1 MKEAPIHVL
10 LLALLASLSVSAQ
23 WTKGKG
29 NGYYKVSAWYLQAD
43 QHFTGNG
50 EIDPNAT
57 RGQFNL
63 NFYGE
68 YGLTNS
74 LDLVTYVPFFSRNFQ
89 NDILS
94 GTTGTVITDGE
105 ALNSIGDIDLG
116 IRYGFLKKEG
126 IVASAELILGLPTGN
141 SQGGSDGSFQTG
153 DGEFNQMVRA
163 SVGIPFKLGNT
174 QAYTKSYFGFNNRT
188 ENFSD
193 ELRIGAELGF
203 KFIDRLWVLGK
214 IDIVESL
221 KNGSLSAQ
229 NSQGSIFANNIEF
242 MAAGVEVA
250 YSFSNKWGLSLNY
263 TSAFRGEIVF
273 AAPSYS
279 AGLFLNVF

>member
-1 MKEAPIHVL
+1 MKQIPIYIL
-10 LLALLASLSVSAQ
+10 TLALFTAFMTQAQ

-29 NGYYKVSAWYLQAD
+29 NGYYKLSAWYLQAD
-43 QHFTGNG
+43 QHFTSNG

-63 NFYGE
+63 NLYGE

-74 LDLVTYVPFFSRNFQ
+74 LDIVTYVPFFSRNFQ

-94 GTTGTVITDGE
+94 GTTGEVITPGE
-105 ALNSIGDIDLG
+105 AINAVGDIDLG

-141 SQGGSDGSFQTG
+141 AKGGSDGSFQTG
-153 DGEFNQMVRA
+153 DGEFNQMIRA
-163 SVGIPFKLGNT
+163 AVGIPFKLGNT
-174 QAYTKSYFGFNNRT
+174 QAYSKSYVGYNNRT
-188 ENFSD
+188 EGFSD
-193 ELRIGAELGF
+193 ELRLGTELGF

-214 IDIVESL
+214 LDIVESL

-242 MAAGVEVA
+242 MAAGVEAA
-250 YSFSNKWGLSLNY
+250 YSFSNKWGVSLNY

-279 AGLFLNVF
+279 AGLFLNVL